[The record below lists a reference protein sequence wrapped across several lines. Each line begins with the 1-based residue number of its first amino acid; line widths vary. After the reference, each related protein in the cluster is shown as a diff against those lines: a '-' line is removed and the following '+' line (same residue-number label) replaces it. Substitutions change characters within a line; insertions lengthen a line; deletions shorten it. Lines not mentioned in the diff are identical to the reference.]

1 MSYRVPPS
9 VHFRAVNDEA
19 VLLDAR
25 AERAEAYFG
34 FNTTAAVVWGVL
46 ADSGSPD
53 EAIDELVAR
62 FEVTP
67 EVARADVAAMVEQLV
82 ARGLLERVAK

>member
-1 MSYRVPPS
+1 MTYRVPPS
-9 VHFRAVNDEA
+9 VHFRAVNNEA

-25 AERAEAYFG
+25 TEVYFE
-34 FNTTAAVVWGVL
+34 FNATAAVVWCVL
-46 ADSGSPD
+46 ADGGSPD

-82 ARGLLERVAK
+82 ARELLERVAK